1 MANSYSGGYG
11 QFWAKMAQALLLK
24 VAIYPKIA
32 RRKEEEGHLKLGY
45 RVHFPYGSKAAV
57 RNVAATGA
65 VGRGDTTITDE
76 YIDIDQWKAIT
87 RFIDNRTLIQAS
99 FDTKQELARI
109 DARQM
114 ANYIDGKV
122 LAEVINCPSANVVDA
137 GSVGGS
143 AGSPISLDTGN
154 VWKVITAVG
163 EKLNAQS
170 ADTSMRF
177 GALSPNFINI
187 LDQYRGGKES
197 GLGDKVMENGFL
209 RNLYGMEMY
218 MTNNSLF
225 EARLNFITTQ
235 PTDGD
240 TFTIN
245 GITFTLQTTVSV
257 AGGID
262 IGSDVAGTIDNIVA
276 SLNAPFTTNGSIYTT
291 LADTEA
297 NRLAVEGLS
306 AVDGSTYVTVYV
318 SGGSDIAVSETFA
331 SANNTISKQVQ
342 HLVFGVKNKISL
354 AIQKTPNGY
363 DKDRSGDSY
372 IYLGK
377 DIIVET
383 LYGTKLFTEL
393 AKEIVDVQIDVS

>member
-24 VAIYPKIA
+24 VAIFPKIA

-57 RNVAATGA
+57 RSVASTGA

-87 RFIDNRTLIQAS
+87 RFIDNRTLIQGS
-99 FDTKQELARI
+99 FDVKNELARI
-109 DARQM
+109 DATQM

-122 LAEVINCPSANVVDA
+122 LGEVINVPSANVVDA

-143 AGSPISLDTGN
+143 AGTPISLDTGN

-170 ADTSMRF
+170 ADTSRRF

-197 GLGDKVMENGFL
+197 GLGDKVTENGFL

-225 EARLNFITTQ
+225 ETRINFGTTNAS
-235 PTDGD
+235 DGD

-245 GITFTLQTTVSV
+245 GITFTLETTTAT
-257 AGGID
+257 AGGIQ
-262 IGSDVAGTIDNIVA
+262 IGASVAATCDNIVTA
-276 SLNAPFTTNGSIYTT
+276 LDAPFTSVADVYTT
-291 LADTEA
+291 LSDTEA
-297 NRLAVEGLS
+297 TRLALEGLD
-306 AVDGSTYVTVYV
+306 AVDGTTYVTVYMY
-318 SGGSDIAVSETFA
+318 GGSDIAVSETFA
-331 SANNTISKQVQ
+331 SANITLSKQVQ
-342 HLVFGVKNKISL
+342 HLVFGVKDKISL

-393 AKEIVDVQIDVS
+393 AKEVVDVQIDVS